1 MNPAADIA
9 TIKDVDRAVYVHLK
23 DQIQKDGAPTE
34 YYDVLGHQPD
44 SKALAQLD
52 EQIPLIWIKRKGP
65 PKHSTKVG
73 STPQHFFEV
82 ATEDGEGNPLTY
94 KEIKGGVKC
103 DMTYEVR
110 YICFHEDDE
119 RAMTVQLNERFP
131 RHGVA
136 LTGPGGNGPFWFEL
150 SLATDVPGIRE
161 NELGGLYRVIATNVV
176 LGEREI
182 SGDVPA
188 ITEIDSGPFILIIR
202 FQTVSPYFT

>member
-1 MNPAADIA
+1 MNPATDIA
-9 TIKDVDRAVYVHLK
+9 TIQDVDRAVYTHLLN
-23 DQIQKDGAPTE
+23 QIITAENPLEFYQI
-34 YYDVLGHQPD
+34 LGHQPD

-65 PKHSTKVG
+65 PKHSTKIG
-73 STPQHFFEV
+73 STPQYFFEV

-94 KEIKGGVKC
+94 KKVKGGVKC
-103 DMTYEVR
+103 EMTYEIR

-150 SLATDVPGIRE
+150 ALATDVPGNRE
-161 NELGGLYRVIATNVV
+161 NELGGLYRVVATGVI

-182 SGDVPA
+182 SGDVTA
-188 ITEIDSGPFILIIR
+188 IKEIDWTTEAN
-202 FQTVSPYFT
+202 TVLPQ